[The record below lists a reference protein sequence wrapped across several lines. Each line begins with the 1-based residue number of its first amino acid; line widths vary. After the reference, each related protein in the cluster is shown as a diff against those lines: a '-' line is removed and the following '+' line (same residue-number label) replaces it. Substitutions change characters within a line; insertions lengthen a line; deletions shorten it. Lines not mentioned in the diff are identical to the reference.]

1 MAEGRPMAQ
10 ENPFCH
16 AGSLRLPGCG
26 KTPQS
31 SAPEGTTAPV
41 LRRPEHSLS
50 RPHTKDWAVNTQ
62 CMKEGEETIP
72 LPPGRLRSGVT
83 VAVMSEQTA

>member
-1 MAEGRPMAQ
+1 MAQ

-41 LRRPEHSLS
+41 LRRPSELFSKQTPYKGLGCEYTMHEARGRNHLS
-50 RPHTKDWAVNTQ
+50 
-62 CMKEGEETIP
+62 
-72 LPPGRLRSGVT
+72 PPGCLRSGG
-83 VAVMSEQTA
+83 SQWL